1 MSQTFVFKVVLRGP
15 NGYFDFSRYTDS
27 VLNWYTGMAAEYEI
41 QDLELNYMGNGI
53 FSGKFTPRST
63 NPRHNLSLLA
73 AFVDPD
79 EEGDSPIRIGKTYY
93 CVIGELLSM
102 NEKSL
107 E

>member
-1 MSQTFVFKVVLRGP
+1 MSQTFTFKVLLRGP
-15 NGYFDFSRYTDS
+15 NGYLDFTRYVQS
-27 VLNWYTGMAAEYEI
+27 VSNWYIGIAAEYEI
-41 QDLELNYMGNGI
+41 QDLELTYIANGI
-53 FSGKFTPRST
+53 FSGKFTPRSS
-63 NPRHNLSLLA
+63 NPKYNLALLA

-93 CVIGELLSM
+93 CVIGELLSI